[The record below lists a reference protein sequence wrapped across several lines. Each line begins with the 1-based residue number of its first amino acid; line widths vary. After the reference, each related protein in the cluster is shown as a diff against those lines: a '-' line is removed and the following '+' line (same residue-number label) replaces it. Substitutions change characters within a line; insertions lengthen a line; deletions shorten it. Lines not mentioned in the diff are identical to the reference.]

1 MKSPSLRQ
9 TILNKFI
16 RYSFFLKI
24 KKLLIKFKLFDYF
37 YQINLIGML
46 SILLAREKLSSI
58 IDFMFTVLAHGLDYV
73 KSQHLSINYYQK
85 WIKNNEHYQSKHSK
99 KTINNFKYTPVY
111 SIIMAIVN
119 NNTAWL
125 NEAIDSINRQL
136 YPDWELCVY
145 VHASSLP
152 AIRDCLAKWGAAP
165 NPQIKIMTGREEL
178 SWARAYSC
186 ALQQARGEFIAFM
199 SEADTISPDALYEVT
214 KLLNLYPEAEFIYS
228 DEDKIQEDSIRFDPF
243 FKPDW
248 SPDLCLSMM
257 YTGNLA
263 IYRRS
268 TVERLGGLREDYG
281 PAFTYDLVLRLMEK
295 IDPAQIYHIPRILYH
310 ARSSP
315 AAWNQLPAGEAMHEM
330 AKLALN
336 DYRLRNDLP
345 GSVTDGQVPG
355 SYRFQRFSPD
365 SLQVSII
372 IPFRDKVDLLEKCI
386 VNILTKTDYKNYEI
400 ILINNRSKEKDT
412 LAFLEK
418 IADHPAIRIYSYD
431 HDFNFSA
438 INNFAVA
445 QSAAD
450 YLVFLNNDTE
460 VIAPEWLTAMMEHM
474 TRKEVGAVGAKLIYY
489 DGTIQHAG
497 VIMGITQICGHAFR
511 RFPADHPGY
520 FGQLQVVRNCSAVTG
535 ACMLVRKEIFQ
546 AVGGF
551 DADHLPVGYND
562 IDLCL
567 KMLHAG
573 YLIVWT
579 PYALLYHREYSSRGD
594 DRDVQ
599 DKTREHYQRVIDE
612 LAFIEHKWACYIE
625 HDPYYNPNLT
635 RLFENYGF

>member
-1 MKSPSLRQ
+1 MKNHSLRQ

-16 RYSFFLKI
+16 RYSLFLKI
-24 KKLLIKFKLFDYF
+24 KQLLLKFKLFDYY

-58 IDFMFTVLAHGLDYV
+58 IDFIFTVLAHGLEHV
-73 KSQHLSINYYQK
+73 KSQHLTINYYHK
-85 WIKNNEHYQSKHSK
+85 WIKNKEQYKSIHIHKA
-99 KTINNFKYTPVY
+99 INNFEYKPVY

-119 NNTAWL
+119 NNTVWL
-125 NEAIDSINRQL
+125 NQAIDSINRQI
-136 YPDWELCVY
+136 YPDWELCLY
-145 VHASSLP
+145 VHDSRFAE
-152 AIRDCLAKWGAAP
+152 IHDCLAKWRATKSSK
-165 NPQIKIMTGREEL
+165 IKIIAGREEL
-178 SWARAYSC
+178 SPARAYNC
-186 ALQQARGEFIAFM
+186 ALKQASGEFIAFM
-199 SEADTISPDALYEVT
+199 SDADTISPDAFYEVT
-214 KLLNLYPEAEFIYS
+214 KLLNFHPEAEFIYS
-228 DEDKIQEDSIRFDPF
+228 DEDKIQEDSIRFNPF

-263 IYRRS
+263 IYRR
-268 TVERLGGLREDYG
+268 TTIERLGGLREVYG
-281 PAFTYDLVLRLMEK
+281 AAFAYDLVLRLIEK
-295 IDPAQIYHIPRILYH
+295 IDPAQIYHLPQILYH

-315 AAWNQLPAGEAMHEM
+315 AAWNQLPAGETMHEM
-330 AKLALN
+330 GKLALN

-345 GSVTDGQVPG
+345 GSVTDGMFPG
-355 SYRFQRFSPD
+355 SYRFQRFYPD
-365 SLQVSII
+365 NLKVSII

-386 VNILTKTDYKNYEI
+386 VSILTKTDYKNYEV
-400 ILINNRSKEKDT
+400 ILVNNQSKERDT
-412 LAFLEK
+412 LSFLEK
-418 IADHPAIRIYSYD
+418 MSDHPAIQICSYD

-438 INNFAVA
+438 INNFAVTRTD
-445 QSAAD
+445 SD
-450 YLVFLNNDTE
+450 YMVFLNNDTE
-460 VIAPEWLTAMMEHM
+460 VISPEWLTAMMEHM

-489 DGTIQHAG
+489 DRTIQHAG

-535 ACMLVRKEIFQ
+535 ACMLVKKKIFQ
-546 AVGGF
+546 AMGGF
-551 DADHLPVGYND
+551 DEDNLPVGYND

-567 KMLHAG
+567 KILNAG

-594 DRDVQ
+594 DRDLQ
-599 DKTREHYQRVIDE
+599 GRSRKNYQRIIDE
-612 LAFIEHKWACYIE
+612 LEFIEKKWGHYIDN
-625 HDPYYNPNLT
+625 DPYYHPNLT